1 MAEITATMVK
11 ELRERTGVGMMEC
24 RKALAETNGD
34 MDAAIKFLRERG
46 ISKAEA
52 KSLRETKEGIIFSYI
67 HFNGKIGVLLELNCE
82 SDFVARTDEFKAL
95 AEEIALQIAATNPL
109 AITAE
114 GIDPAIIENE
124 KEIAR
129 NKAINDGK
137 KPEIVEKIVEG
148 NIKKILQ
155 RTRPDGSR
163 ADRQRQNDGQR
174 TAHQCHCQDRRKHP
188 DRALHP
194 LRPGRISPLKQDE

>member
-1 MAEITATMVK
+1 MANISATMVK

-24 RKALAETNGD
+24 RKALLATNGD
-34 MDAAIKFLRERG
+34 MDEAIKYLRERG

-52 KSLRETKEGIIFSYI
+52 KSLRQTKEGLIHSYI

-95 AEEIALQIAATNPL
+95 AEEIAMQIAATNPL

-114 GIDPAIIENE
+114 GIDPEIIEHE
-124 KEIAR
+124 KEIAK

-137 KPEIVEKIVEG
+137 KPEIIDKIVEG
-148 NIKKILQ
+148 SIRKFCSEHALLEQALISNEKKSVKELLTESIAKTGENIQIA
-155 RTRPDGSR
+155 RFTRY
-163 ADRQRQNDGQR
+163 
-174 TAHQCHCQDRRKHP
+174 
-188 DRALHP
+188 AL
-194 LRPGRISPLKQDE
+194 GE